1 MPAGAVCAVWQ
12 ADLVH
17 DAGTGDALARLD
29 RRTAWLLLAAALA
42 ALAGLAWWLV
52 PWDWVPGGSLRPAAA
67 GDVLTAA
74 EVERAEDYS
83 STVRVLGQVSY
94 AVSLAVALVLGLT
107 TRGARLVHRL
117 PGRWWV
123 RTALATAVVLGLQ
136 RLVTLPLGL
145 AVRDRNLAEGLTRQA
160 LGPWLVDRLL
170 ALLVAWVVTTLL
182 VLLVVG
188 PARRSPRRWY
198 LAAGT
203 GAVVLTFAVSLLHPL
218 LVEPLFNRFTPMP
231 QGPLRTSILRLADET
246 GVAVEDVLVADASR
260 RTTTLNAYVS
270 GFAGTRRIVVY
281 DTLLA
286 ELDGDEVRSVVV
298 HELGH
303 ARHQDVLLGTGLGAL
318 GVLGGTALLALLLDA
333 APLRRRA
340 GVASS
345 ADAGV
350 VPLVIALAGLGAL
363 LASPVQNVVSRAV
376 EARADRVSLAVT
388 GDRPAFERLQRELS
402 RRSLA
407 DPTPPTY
414 SYLIFASHPT
424 VVQRLGIAAAVLPDQ
439 PGAGGPALEPAGD
452 R

>member
-1 MPAGAVCAVWQ
+1 MPAGAACAVWQ

-29 RRTAWLLLAAALA
+29 RRTAWLVLAAALA

-52 PWDWVPGGSLRPAAA
+52 PWDWVPGGSLRPAAPR
-67 GDVLTAA
+67 DVLTAA

-188 PARRSPRRWY
+188 PARRWPRRWY

-340 GVASS
+340 GVGCPAAAPAQSCPQPPPGRPTPCRAARPGGARGRARGRPRTGPRRCPPRPAGCRRRRSGGCRRSRRRRRSAWWCAARRRRRARPRPRPPSPRPAGGSSS
-345 ADAGV
+345 AT
-350 VPLVIALAGLGAL
+350 
-363 LASPVQNVVSRAV
+363 
-376 EARADRVSLAVT
+376 AR
-388 GDRPAFERLQRELS
+388 RPA
-402 RRSLA
+402 
-407 DPTPPTY
+407 
-414 SYLIFASHPT
+414 
-424 VVQRLGIAAAVLPDQ
+424 G
-439 PGAGGPALEPAGD
+439 
-452 R
+452 